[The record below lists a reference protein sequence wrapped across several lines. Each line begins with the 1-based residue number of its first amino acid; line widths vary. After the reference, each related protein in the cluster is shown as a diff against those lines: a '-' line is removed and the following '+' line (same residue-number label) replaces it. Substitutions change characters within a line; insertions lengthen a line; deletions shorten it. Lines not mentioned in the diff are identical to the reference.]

1 MGKFQDLT
9 GIRFGRLVATK
20 YLGNSRWE
28 CQCDCGKT
36 TNVAAKDLKN
46 LHTRSCGCLFL
57 DTIRKHRLTNSRL
70 YNIREGMVNR
80 CYNPSCPSYKDY
92 GERGIVICDE
102 WRKDFMSFY
111 NWAMAN
117 GYEDNLTIERI
128 DVNGNYEPS
137 NCKWI
142 TNSEQSR
149 NKRSTVYFT
158 YNGETKIVSD
168 WIKELGIPKTTFRR
182 RIQQNR
188 PIEEILYKGDL
199 RCRKTK

>member
-9 GIRFGRLVATK
+9 GKRFGRLVATK

-28 CQCDCGKT
+28 CQCDCGKK
-36 TNVAAKDLKN
+36 TNVAAKDIKN
-46 LHTRSCGCLFL
+46 SHTRSCGCLFL
-57 DTIRKHRLTNSRL
+57 DTIRKHNLANSRL
-70 YNIREGMVNR
+70 YTIREGMITR
-80 CYNPSCPSYKDY
+80 CYKKSSPSYENY
-92 GERGIVICDE
+92 GGRGITICDE

-111 NWAMAN
+111 NWAMDN

>member
-9 GIRFGRLVATK
+9 GKRFGRLVVTK
-20 YLGNSRWE
+20 YLGNYRWE
-28 CQCDCGKT
+28 CKCDCGNITK
-36 TNVAAKDLKN
+36 VASGHLNASRI
-46 LHTRSCGCLFL
+46 RSCGCLFL
-57 DTIRKHRLTNSRL
+57 DTIRKHGLTNSRL

-80 CYNPSCPSYKDY
+80 CYNPSCHSYKDY
-92 GERGIVICDE
+92 GERGIGICEE
-102 WRKDFMSFY
+102 WRNDFMSFY

-117 GYEDNLTIERI
+117 GYKDNLTIERI

-142 TNSEQSR
+142 TNGEQSR

>member
-9 GIRFGRLVATK
+9 GKRFGRLVATK

-36 TNVAAKDLKN
+36 TKVGIGDLKTS
-46 LHTRSCGCLFL
+46 HTRSCGCLFI
-57 DTIRKHRLTNSRL
+57 DTIRKHGMTNSRL
-70 YNIREGMVNR
+70 YGIREGMISR
-80 CYNPSCPSYKDY
+80 CYKKHSYSYDNY
-92 GERGIVICDE
+92 GGRGITICDE
-102 WRKDFMSFY
+102 WLNDFMSFY

-128 DVNGNYEPS
+128 DVNGNYDPS

-142 TNSEQSR
+142 TNVEQSR

>member
-9 GIRFGRLVATK
+9 GKRFGRLVATK
-20 YLGNSRWE
+20 YLGNSCWE
-28 CQCDCGKT
+28 CQCDCGKI
-36 TNVAAKDLKN
+36 TNVGIGDLKN
-46 LHTRSCGCLFL
+46 SHTRSCGCLFL
-57 DTIRKHRLTNSRL
+57 ETIRTHGLANSRL
-70 YNIREGMVNR
+70 YKIREGMITR
-80 CYNPSCPSYKDY
+80 CYKKNSISYDNY
-92 GERGIVICDE
+92 GGRGITICDE
-102 WRKDFMSFY
+102 WLNDFMSFY

-117 GYEDNLTIERI
+117 GYDDNLTIERI

-142 TNSEQSR
+142 TNSEQSK

-182 RIQQNR
+182 RIKQNR
-188 PIEEILYKGDL
+188 PIEEILYEGDL

>member
-9 GIRFGRLVATK
+9 GKRFGRLVATK

-36 TNVAAKDLKN
+36 TSVGIGDLKN
-46 LHTRSCGCLFL
+46 SHTRSCGCLFL
-57 DTIRKHRLTNSRL
+57 ETIRTHGLTNSRL
-70 YNIREGMVNR
+70 YTIREGMITR
-80 CYNPSCPSYKDY
+80 CYKKNSISYDNY
-92 GERGIVICDE
+92 GGRGITICDE
-102 WRKDFMSFY
+102 WLNDFMSFY

-117 GYEDNLTIERI
+117 GYDDNLTIERI

-142 TNSEQSR
+142 TNSEQSK

>member
-1 MGKFQDLT
+1 
-9 GIRFGRLVATK
+9 
-20 YLGNSRWE
+20 
-28 CQCDCGKT
+28 
-36 TNVAAKDLKN
+36 
-46 LHTRSCGCLFL
+46 
-57 DTIRKHRLTNSRL
+57 
-70 YNIREGMVNR
+70 
-80 CYNPSCPSYKDY
+80 
-92 GERGIVICDE
+92 
-102 WRKDFMSFY
+102 MSFY

-117 GYEDNLTIERI
+117 GYDDNLTIERI

-142 TNSEQSR
+142 TNSEQSK